1 LPLPLLIA
9 IQDQKAKRK
18 VLNIISRPK
27 ITKSKINRLVNVVLE
42 AEPVLELKNEMQ
54 LLIEDGKS
62 LTNILP
68 VAKLQSTLRLLLSFM
83 LEDL

>member
-1 LPLPLLIA
+1 M
-9 IQDQKAKRK
+9 QDQKAKRK
-18 VLNIISRPK
+18 VLNITSRPK
-27 ITKSKINRLVNVVLE
+27 ITKSKINRLVDVVLE
-42 AEPVLELKNEMQ
+42 AEPVVKLKNEMQ

-68 VAKLQSTLRLLLSFM
+68 VAKLQSSLQLLLSFM